1 MSHAPVG
8 SDPPVRLSG
17 EQGASPFSLPGV
29 TPGQNDAA
37 GGIGLGGGV
46 RYCVCIKGC
55 ICIQLH
61 TRITNCAV
69 WFIRGLCL
77 NGLFLETTPE
87 RGFE

>member
-46 RYCVCIKGC
+46 RYCVCIKDVSASSFTHVLQIVQFGLSEGC
-55 ICIQLH
+55 
-61 TRITNCAV
+61 V
-69 WFIRGLCL
+69 
-77 NGLFLETTPE
+77 
-87 RGFE
+87 